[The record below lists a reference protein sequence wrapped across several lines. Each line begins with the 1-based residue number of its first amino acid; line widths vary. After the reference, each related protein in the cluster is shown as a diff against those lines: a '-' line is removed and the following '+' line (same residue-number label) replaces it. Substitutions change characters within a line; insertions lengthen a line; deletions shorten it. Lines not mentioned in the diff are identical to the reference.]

1 MPAAYLTPTEAEAR
15 LTRHKIVGSPSQ
27 ADLEIASDDL
37 DGLGR
42 FVGEKLNPAQH
53 REFPRTTTVQD
64 DVAGSVPPRVLDWV
78 ALRAHQHSEDD
89 EPPVLSER
97 ISSIGVSYARGKVSR
112 TSRLMA
118 NLLRFYRTGRRP
130 ARIT

>member
-1 MPAAYLTPTEAEAR
+1 MPAAYLTPAEAEAR
-15 LTRHKIVGSPSQ
+15 LSRHKIVGSPLA

-53 REFPRTTTVQD
+53 REFPRTVAVQD
-64 DVAGSVPPRVLDWV
+64 DVAGSVPSRVLDWV
-78 ALRAHQHSEDD
+78 ALRAYQHSEDD

-97 ISSIGVSYARGKVSR
+97 ISSIGVNYARGKVSR